1 MKSREQL
8 DSAVKAL
15 IDVTLDGEPTSE
27 DVKTHILYKTRKGW
41 LTITV
46 TYTPYFTLPKVQ

>member
-1 MKSREQL
+1 MNSREQL
-8 DSAVKAL
+8 DSTVKTL

-27 DVKTHILYKTRKGW
+27 DVKTHILYATRKGK

-46 TYTPYFTLPKVQ
+46 TYTPYFTLPEVQ